1 MQVTQS
7 LFRGLR
13 NFVVA
18 MATMA
23 SAAAYAIP
31 VISNLPSSN
40 EFGNGALLGGL
51 TRSFAQGFTMPTGGA
66 YSLDSVTMRLLVN
79 AAGGTFN
86 LELYEGSPNPAGSAV
101 ATFTVPTLN
110 TLGFGT
116 YTFTPDAAATLL
128 PDTTYWLVAY
138 SLTTGSGNQIQWA
151 QSNPGVTPTGIA
163 TYAGARFNSPAT
175 LPPTAQVTLLNSFQ
189 IDATPRAVPE
199 PSTVGLVFGSLAV
212 VMVMQRRRNCAA

>member
-1 MQVTQS
+1 M
-7 LFRGLR
+7 
-13 NFVVA
+13 
-18 MATMA
+18 
-23 SAAAYAIP
+23 
-31 VISNLPSSN
+31 
-40 EFGNGALLGGL
+40 
-51 TRSFAQGFTMPTGGA
+51 
-66 YSLDSVTMRLLVN
+66 
-79 AAGGTFN
+79 
-86 LELYEGSPNPAGSAV
+86 
-101 ATFTVPTLN
+101 
-110 TLGFGT
+110 
-116 YTFTPDAAATLL
+116 L

-151 QSNPGVTPTGIA
+151 QSNPGATPTGIA